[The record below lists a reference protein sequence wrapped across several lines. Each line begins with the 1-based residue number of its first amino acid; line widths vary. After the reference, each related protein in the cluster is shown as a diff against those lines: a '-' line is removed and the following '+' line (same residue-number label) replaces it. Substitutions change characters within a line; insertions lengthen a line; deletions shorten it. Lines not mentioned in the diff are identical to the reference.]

1 MMYVFA
7 GKMESVSCSRHGAP
21 CMLKTGS
28 KPGPN
33 YGKSFYICSVLRDKC
48 DFVKSAP
55 NVPSSYCLKHPDNIA
70 DLQYIAEGKV
80 SGERR
85 HYYRCRE
92 RVESGSNWCGY
103 SVVGTVHKVDPLR
116 DSKLQNVD
124 DSVIITSVSVKKAVS
139 DAEGKLSAAAQKA
152 ANRDRCSL
160 NGSRIQE
167 HGSKVIGGNRQT
179 GVSNTGIPDNGAN
192 CTIVAGNCA
201 SSSTSSSEVINLD
214 DTSFALADTPPM
226 IMANST
232 LIEEDSA
239 ANSETNVPPKS
250 LTSSI
255 HIDLTKTAP
264 VTSLSSKFQH
274 SSGHSA
280 THSSS
285 QQTSGTSEQG
295 GCGDRHRSQLTMEI
309 NQSMKEKLTREL
321 KQKKQMLG
329 TVNLNTLPDK
339 GRRLQ
344 DQVEDLQRQ
353 LSYLNLQLVNNPHLA
368 REAASVCSAKNSVSV
383 AQVVPPAPPVPEA
396 SKAVPLKISTASHV
410 RPVDSKDHRASSAP
424 IVVRPIDPKSVS
436 SAPSVR
442 PLPPKAPPAPQVYTV
457 YPSQPSGATGQAKT
471 IHVLHQPK
479 GATGGGG
486 SKPIV
491 LGTKQTVLSFKTIS
505 SGSGQKQTIALEKPE
520 PIPDHVLHQMYGAN
534 PQMKT
539 LYGGRMTADRLKE
552 VGSVTRDAI
561 EGLHKQLER
570 RPAETAEVE
579 DPTGL
584 RVTLM
589 THQRQALAWL
599 IWREHQTPS
608 GGILADDMGLGKTLT
623 MISLVMKQRE
633 LNGTGKEATTSGRK
647 SGDWM
652 SKDKQLHKVDK
663 NIIKSRATLII
674 CPASLIHQWQK
685 EIENRVTPGILEKVL
700 LYHGPN
706 REPNVLKLADNDI
719 VLTTYNIVSKEVASD
734 ASAKDAE
741 KPVQDQDFLKGKK
754 GKSMPNLLK
763 IAWERVVL
771 DEAHNIKNH
780 KCKTAIGVCRLRAW
794 CRWALTGTPIQNDL
808 IDMYSLLRFLRCS
821 PFDEFQVWKRQ
832 VAMNAGTG
840 KVRLNTLVKTF
851 LLRREKSQ
859 KGPGGRPLVPL
870 PTKTIIVHD
879 LRLSKEE
886 KSVYD
891 KVYAQSQS
899 KFKDYLKRH
908 AEKNGGEQ
916 YLNDTAPASLG
927 GRNPFMDK
935 PGASGGPVLGQKGTG
950 GTHILVSLLR
960 LRQCCGHLSLLKEA
974 IEDDVLETEG
984 IELTLEEQMRG
995 LMLGDNEKP
1004 SKKSAKSEKSVDQYD
1019 VAKVSTKVKAVMDGL
1034 LEVQKKSTKS
1044 DPIKSVVV
1052 SQWTR
1057 MLEIVAHHLLK
1068 AGIRCSVIQGNI
1080 PPQKRMETVE
1090 DFNTNPTGP
1099 TVLLLSLRA
1108 GGVGLNL
1115 IGGSNL
1121 FLLDQHWNPALEE
1134 QAFDRIYRVGQK
1146 KDVVIHKFL
1155 CSDTVEEK
1163 IAELQKRKTDLA
1175 NDILTGTGGTKRKLT
1190 LADLRLLF
1198 GV

>member
-1 MMYVFA
+1 
-7 GKMESVSCSRHGAP
+7 MESVSCSRHGAP

-28 KPGPN
+28 KSGPN

-80 SGERR
+80 SGEKR

-103 SVVGTVHKVDPLR
+103 SVIGTIPRIDPLR
-116 DSKLQNVD
+116 DSQLHNVD
-124 DSVIITSVSVKKAVS
+124 ESVIITSVSVKKAVS
-139 DAEGKLSAAAQKA
+139 DAEGKLSAASQKTA
-152 ANRDRCSL
+152 ARDRCSL

-167 HGSKVIGGNRQT
+167 HGSKITTGSRQT
-179 GVSNTGIPDNGAN
+179 GVSNTGMPDNGAN
-192 CTIVAGNCA
+192 STIVAGSHA
-201 SSSTSSSEVINLD
+201 SSSSEVINLD
-214 DTSFALADTPPM
+214 ETSFGLADTPPM

-232 LIEEDSA
+232 LIEEDNA
-239 ANSETNVPPKS
+239 VNTEVNAPPKS

-264 VTSLSSKFQH
+264 VTSLSSKLHQ
-274 SSGHSA
+274 SNGHTA
-280 THSSS
+280 THSSK
-285 QQTSGTSEQG
+285 QQTSGTSEHG
-295 GCGDRHRSQLTMEI
+295 GSGDRHRSQLTMEI

-339 GRRLQ
+339 GRRLH

-368 REAASVCSAKNSVSV
+368 KEAASVASAKSSVPPN
-383 AQVVPPAPPVPEA
+383 VPPAPPVPAA
-396 SKAVPLKISTASHV
+396 SKPVPLKISTASHV
-410 RPVDSKDHRASSAP
+410 RPLDPKDHRASSAP
-424 IVVRPIDPKSVS
+424 IVRPIDPKSTS
-436 SAPSVR
+436 SASSVR
-442 PLPPKAPPAPQVYTV
+442 PLAPKAPPAPQVYTV
-457 YPSQPSGATGQAKT
+457 YPSQPSGSTGQTKT

-479 GATGGGG
+479 GASGDSG
-486 SKPIV
+486 SKQIV
-491 LGTKQTVLSFKTIS
+491 QGTKQTVLSFKTMS
-505 SGSGQKQTIALEKPE
+505 SASGQKQTIALEKPE
-520 PIPDHVLHQMYGAN
+520 PIPDHVLQQMYGAN

-552 VGSVTRDAI
+552 VGSVTKDAI

-579 DPTGL
+579 DPRGL
-584 RVTLM
+584 KVNLM
-589 THQRQALAWL
+589 IHQRQALAWL
-599 IWREHQTPS
+599 IWREHQTPA

-633 LNGTGKEATTSGRK
+633 LKGPEQEATASGRK

-663 NIIKSRATLII
+663 NIIKSRATLVI

-741 KPVQDQDFLKGKK
+741 KPVEDQDFLKGKK
-754 GKSMPNLLK
+754 GKNMPNLLK
-763 IAWERVVL
+763 IAWERVIL

-832 VAMNAGTG
+832 VATNAGTG

-851 LLRREKSQ
+851 LLRREKNQ
-859 KGPGGRPLVPL
+859 KGPGGKPLVPL
-870 PTKTIIVHD
+870 PTKTIIVHE

-908 AEKNGGEQ
+908 AEKNGGDQ

-935 PGASGGPVLGQKGTG
+935 PGASTGPVLGQKGTG

-995 LMLGDNEKP
+995 LMLGDSEKP
-1004 SKKSAKSEKSVDQYD
+1004 GKKSAKSEKSLDQFD
-1019 VAKVSTKVKAVMDGL
+1019 IAKVSTKVKAVMNGL
-1034 LEVQKKSTKS
+1034 MEVQKKSTKS

-1080 PPQKRMETVE
+1080 PPHKRMETVE

-1134 QAFDRIYRVGQK
+1134 QAFDRVYRVGQT

-1155 CSDTVEEK
+1155 CAETVEEK
-1163 IAELQKRKTDLA
+1163 IAELQKWKTELA